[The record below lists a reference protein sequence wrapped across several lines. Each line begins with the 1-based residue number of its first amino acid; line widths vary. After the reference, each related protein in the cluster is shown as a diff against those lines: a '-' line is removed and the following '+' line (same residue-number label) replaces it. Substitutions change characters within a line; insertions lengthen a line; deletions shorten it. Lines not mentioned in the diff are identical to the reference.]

1 MLRMTTVGD
10 LKKRL
15 AKLEANQG
23 RTAVTFK
30 MPDGSIRRML
40 NKRLLEVFKESL
52 VDDGVRGRDYETL
65 VSSVGN
71 DFDNRLI
78 DLFLMCVG

>member
-1 MLRMTTVGD
+1 MLRMTTIGT

-23 RTAVTFK
+23 RTVVTFK
-30 MPDGSIRRML
+30 MPDGSIRKMP

-52 VDDGVRGRDYETL
+52 IDDGIKGRDYETV
-65 VSSVGN
+65 VSSVAN

-78 DLFLMCVG
+78 DLFLMCAA